1 MLQQKH
7 IQMCFTGTMSGVWL
21 ISCVFKY
28 PTKWKHAMIIFAN
41 IWNRLRACRRLSGQD
56 RTPPPP
62 SSNIKDESAF
72 KCYFPF
78 LQPALS
84 HPGGGVRRLLSSYC
98 SAGQNSSTTNKN
110 IKYKYKIQST
120 RSNTRRCQQASIVLL
135 ASQNVFYNIFVSIS
149 KKMYWQP
156 TKF

>member
-56 RTPPPP
+56 RIPPPP

-98 SAGQNSSTTNKN
+98 SGRPK
-110 IKYKYKIQST
+110 
-120 RSNTRRCQQASIVLL
+120 L
-135 ASQNVFYNIFVSIS
+135 FYNKYRYKMKNKHWNKKQKCIEEVSKGFYRLIALPA
-149 KKMYWQP
+149 KQFYYK
-156 TKF
+156 

>member
-56 RTPPPP
+56 RIPPPP

-78 LQPALS
+78 LQPTLS

-98 SAGQNSSTTNKN
+98 SGRPKQFYYKWKHKIQIQNTKYTF
-110 IKYKYKIQST
+110 KYKEVSAGFYCLVGQPKSLFQHICEYFKE
-120 RSNTRRCQQASIVLL
+120 NVL
-135 ASQNVFYNIFVSIS
+135 ATN
-149 KKMYWQP
+149 
-156 TKF
+156 